1 MAINRVDFGNKTL
14 IDLSGD
20 TLESAEQLM
29 KGIIA
34 HAKDGSV
41 ITGLMEAGGWGG
53 SSAQVIFPP
62 ADGWSAHQIFYYGSH
77 SLGTCSFDGG
87 VFTGSAVSNQ
97 GAGMISTLTDL
108 SGVNTLHIEFSAS
121 GAIDANDGQVC
132 AYVNADTLN
141 SGDNRVAEKVAS
153 AAEISAGV
161 MDIDVSS
168 LSGSYYI
175 IAGVDVWR
183 SGKSASCTITKITL
197 VGDGSGGSG
206 TDTSD
211 ATATE
216 SDILYPK
223 TAYVNGVKV
232 TGAVQSRA
240 EQTYTPGTE
249 NQVIAAGQYLSGV
262 QTIQGDQNLVSGN
275 IKSGVSIF
283 GIVGSYAGSAGSGG
297 SAQSATGTMAGSG
310 SNDMSF
316 SVDFEPDLVCVC
328 VSDRTAMQANA
339 HMAGAIIVR
348 DLFAQCAYRR
358 ASTTA
363 FSNGSFGYDVTGL
376 VRGTSLKASYSGGV
390 CTVHAVQGSYKFI
403 SDCEY
408 TWTAIKF

>member
-1 MAINRVDFGNKTL
+1 MRGRDKGCPECGGT
-14 IDLSGD
+14 GD
-20 TLESAEQLM
+20 
-29 KGIIA
+29 
-34 HAKDGSV
+34 DP
-41 ITGLMEAGGWGG
+41 AGDY
-53 SSAQVIFPP
+53 A
-62 ADGWSAHQIFYYGSH
+62 
-77 SLGTCSFDGG
+77 
-87 VFTGSAVSNQ
+87 
-97 GAGMISTLTDL
+97 AG
-108 SGVNTLHIEFSAS
+108 
-121 GAIDANDGQVC
+121 
-132 AYVNADTLN
+132 
-141 SGDNRVAEKVAS
+141 

-197 VGDGSGGSG
+197 VGGGDGGSG

-211 ATATE
+211 ATATK

-232 TGAVQSRA
+232 TGAVQSREA
-240 EQTYTPGTE
+240 QTYTPGTA
-249 NQVIAAGQYLSGV
+249 NQVIAAGQYLSGA
-262 QTIQGDQNLVSGN
+262 QTIQGDANLASGN

-283 GIVGSYAGSAGSGG
+283 GIVGSYAGSAASGG
-297 SAQSATGTMAGSG
+297 SAQYATGTMAGSG
-310 SNDMSF
+310 SNDISF

-328 VSDRTAMQANA
+328 VSDLNAMQGNA
-339 HMAGAIIVR
+339 HMAGVIIVR

-376 VRGTSLKASYSGGV
+376 VRSTALQASYSGGV

-403 SDCEY
+403 SGCEY

>member
-1 MAINRVDFGNKTL
+1 MAKKLYEESSIRAIADAIREKNGLSYGYKVAEMADAILVLDAGGSGSAATMPIQTGWEFSKVMEESDSYTMGDCRYTSGTFFGSFSGANKGVGLRSKTK
-14 IDLSGD
+14 IDLTD
-20 TLESAEQLM
+20 VDVLHVEFAAY
-29 KGIIA
+29 GIVAGTQI
-34 HAKDGSV
+34 SV
-41 ITGLMEAGGWGG
+41 YVQNEIG
-53 SSAQVIFPP
+53 SSAV
-62 ADGWSAHQIFYYGSH
+62 
-77 SLGTCSFDGG
+77 
-87 VFTGSAVSNQ
+87 
-97 GAGMISTLTDL
+97 AGD
-108 SGVNTLHIEFSAS
+108 VV
-121 GAIDANDGQVC
+121 D
-132 AYVNADTLN
+132 
-141 SGDNRVAEKVAS
+141 RVVTAE
-153 AAEISAGV
+153 EISAGAV
-161 MDIDVSS
+161 DVDVSS
-168 LSGSYYI
+168 VSGSYYI
-175 IAGVDVWR
+175 VMGAISWYNKTVSIAISKIQADV
-183 SGKSASCTITKITL
+183 
-197 VGDGSGGSG
+197 VYGGTNTG

-211 ATATE
+211 ATATQ

-232 TGAVQSRA
+232 TGAIQSIA
-240 EQTYTPGTE
+240 SQTYTPGTE
-249 NQVIAAGQYLSGV
+249 NQVIAAGQYLSGA
-262 QTIQGDQNLVSGN
+262 QTIQGDQNLSPGN

-283 GIVGSYAGSAGSGG
+283 GIAGTYAGSAASGG

-328 VSDRTAMQANA
+328 VSDPTAMQATA

-363 FSNGSFGYDVTGL
+363 FSNGNFGYDVAGL
-376 VRGTSLKASYSGGV
+376 VRSTALQASYSGGV